1 MRKSR
6 KGIPIDNT
14 FKQLFC
20 SFTDGTSF
28 HLTHFDDLLRDAGYI
43 ETIENS
49 VRAMMSSQ
57 CKEVLQI
64 IFSCKIMEVQ
74 NTSSRPFHMEIRE
87 RVA

>member
-28 HLTHFDDLLRDAGYI
+28 HLTHFDDLSRDAGYI